1 MHVAHGP
8 GQALP
13 RRLQHCLFSRPDGEE
28 VSLGAD
34 VNPLGRRADRL
45 GDRGKVDQTDSL
57 DVHAEGPARGE
68 RDRHDLAGMGHRCVQ
83 TCPRQYRPAVLSP
96 APATRPVHGNLGWR
110 HVELSGGRYAQQ
122 DRAEQEAVAV
132 SCQPVSLR
140 TGPLA
145 VVEQRQMRRAEILN
159 PADVNIALGS
169 DRALLLDDRL
179 LTLIQSPQP

>member
-1 MHVAHGP
+1 M
-8 GQALP
+8 
-13 RRLQHCLFSRPDGEE
+13 
-28 VSLGAD
+28 
-34 VNPLGRRADRL
+34 
-45 GDRGKVDQTDSL
+45 
-57 DVHAEGPARGE
+57 
-68 RDRHDLAGMGHRCVQ
+68 Q